1 MIRGAPV
8 ETSQILL
15 ERNSATAR
23 PLSRL
28 FKLNFWGDLR
38 DDTHGVLAIYVTL
51 MMTLFLGTGILAVD
65 FGRMAVLR
73 TQMQNAADAA
83 ATAAAARL
91 NGIPGSRNNATT
103 AANAFTAN
111 SSLPTGSGDLAVQTL
126 SFFSAFDA
134 DTGIGVAATEDA
146 DAVIVQV
153 TITPQVIDLILAPL
167 IDLLNPPTGPAPTN
181 AQLSA
186 VATARFAPIICN
198 ATPFMVCDPAEGG
211 DTSLSLSSIGNIGK
225 QLLIKQAGGGGS
237 LAPGQFGLLCTAGG
251 DCGAS
256 DIGDALASELDGA
269 CTATEEGDVET
280 APGAKTNQIRDGVNA
295 RFDIVTGQSP
305 AQNIGVYPRDTSI
318 ADGSSVFMGNGVY
331 DVDAYWSAKHSG
343 DSLPVDLSGASR
355 YQIYLYELGEVY
367 ARNGLQTRYPIN
379 GALPAGFTVITPPAT
394 DLPTGG
400 APSSTPSTN
409 IKRRVVQVAV
419 LRCIAQ
425 DVKGSGTF
433 STNGRYVETFVTE
446 GMPNVKDDL
455 FGEIINPIN
464 ESNSANFH
472 ANVFLLN

>member
-1 MIRGAPV
+1 MIKEMRRKFAKISLNPTV
-8 ETSQILL
+8 
-15 ERNSATAR
+15 
-23 PLSRL
+23 
-28 FKLNFWGDLR
+28 KLQCNIFRSSFWADLR
-38 DDTHGVLAIYVTL
+38 DDTRGVLAIYVVL
-51 MMTLFLGTGILAVD
+51 MLTLFLGTGILAVD

-91 NGIPGSRNNATT
+91 NGIPGARNNATA

-111 SSLPTGSGDLAVQTL
+111 SSLPTGSGDLAIQNL
-126 SFFSAFDA
+126 SFFSSYDA
-134 DTGIGVAATEDA
+134 DTGTGVAATEDA
-146 DAVIVQV
+146 DAVIAQV
-153 TITPQVIDLILAPL
+153 TIAPQIIDLILAPL
-167 IDLLNPPTGPAPTN
+167 IDLLNPPTGKAPTN
-181 AQLSA
+181 AQLTA
-186 VATARFAPIICN
+186 VSTARFAPIVCN

-211 DTSLSLSSIGNIGK
+211 DTSLSLASTSNIGK

-269 CTATEEGDVET
+269 CVATEEGDVET

-295 RFDIVTGQSP
+295 RFDIITGQAP
-305 AQNIGVYPRDTSI
+305 AQNVVIYPKDTSI
-318 ADGSSVFMGNGVY
+318 ADGSSVFMGNGVF
-331 DVDAYWSAKHSG
+331 DASAYWSSNHSG
-343 DSLPVDLSGASR
+343 DALPADLSSASR
-355 YQIYLYELGEVY
+355 YQIYLYELGETY
-367 ARNGLQTRYPIN
+367 ARNGLQTRYPIPSD
-379 GALPAGFTVITPPAT
+379 LPAGFTTITPPSA
-394 DLPTGG
+394 DIPASGV
-400 APSSTPSTN
+400 PSSTPSTN

-419 LRCIAQ
+419 LRCVAQ

-446 GMPNVKDDL
+446 GMPNVSDDL
-455 FGEIINPIN
+455 FGEIIHPID

-472 ANVFLLN
+472 ANVFLLD